1 MACARLP
8 YDVWVCMSGEYEVYA
23 FCVGVEGDQMFLA
36 RSNSSG
42 VDDEFTFGTSAGCL
56 GCFEPALNLAAIC
69 SRSTM

>member
-1 MACARLP
+1 MRYTLF
-8 YDVWVCMSGEYEVYA
+8 VW
-23 FCVGVEGDQMFLA
+23 GVEGDQMFLA